1 MQQCRKRAPL
11 MLYPKE
17 EARGLRIPR
26 LLGKFKLGDVTEP
39 GHSSSLAFH
48 TKTKR
53 PVRLRV
59 RGVRAPLARCKQVLS
74 CCFTLKGGGTTA
86 IYLCP
91 SVKPSLPDEVRSIYY
106 QLISTSLAPCRH
118 ALGGGIQPAIALL
131 KAVSGSSATRAITEV
146 LPCCCFLA
154 LQYSNRPAFHC
165 LGE

>member
-1 MQQCRKRAPL
+1 

-59 RGVRAPLARCKQVLS
+59 RGVRAPLAECKQERYREKTVGGDSIEVEGRNAGESILS
-74 CCFTLKGGGTTA
+74 ALLCHSTHIPLERGSRGGGM
-86 IYLCP
+86 CDSP
-91 SVKPSLPDEVRSIYY
+91 SICAEK
-106 QLISTSLAPCRH
+106 
-118 ALGGGIQPAIALL
+118 
-131 KAVSGSSATRAITEV
+131 
-146 LPCCCFLA
+146 
-154 LQYSNRPAFHC
+154 
-165 LGE
+165 GE